1 MDKHCRSQSLFM
13 LSKYKVLI
21 DNPEKLPT
29 IQVSVSQSSRRE
41 NEFIRLVDIPQNNI
55 YEIPNN

>member
-1 MDKHCRSQSLFM
+1 M

-21 DNPEKLPT
+21 DNLEKLPT